1 MLLPRSTGL
10 HHSLRSLASRIPDL
24 QLLDLTV
31 VYPGIPPMGYGQSY
45 YTLRSIFMD
54 GVPPPIVHI
63 HLRMFDVA
71 SGVPIGA
78 VPTKKY
84 TVNDLLNQDP
94 PEVEIPEEEKEQFDV
109 WLRELWQEKDESV
122 TRFLETGTFS
132 DGRQAPVVEIP
143 LKLRRKRE
151 ILHAFCFF
159 LPACACYLLRKI

>member
-1 MLLPRSTGL
+1 
-10 HHSLRSLASRIPDL
+10 
-24 QLLDLTV
+24 
-31 VYPGIPPMGYGQSY
+31 MGYGQSY

-54 GVPPPIVHI
+54 GVPPPAVHI
-63 HLRMFDVA
+63 HLRTFDVV

-84 TVNDLLNQDP
+84 TANGLLNQYP
-94 PEVEIPEEEKEQFDV
+94 PEVDISEEEKEQFDV

-122 TRFLETGTFS
+122 TRFLETESFS
-132 DGRQAPVVEIP
+132 KGRQGTAVEIP

-159 LPACACYLLRKI
+159 LPVWACYLWYLWGKI